1 MSTSRQDLRYGLRML
16 MKNPGFTAVAVVA
29 LALGIGANTAIFSV
43 IDAALLRPLPYQQPD
58 RLLTLGE
65 SRDSAGDELADTS
78 YPDYLDWVRD
88 AKSLQSLAAY
98 SGDGFILTGNGSP
111 EAVDAARV
119 TANFFSTLGVKPAVG
134 RDFVSGEDRINGDKV
149 VILSHSFW
157 KDRFGAR
164 PGAVGQT
171 IRLDSQGY
179 TIIGVLPPE
188 FEFAPIHSPPVWVP
202 LSPGADM
209 ARRRNLRWMM
219 VIGRVKQGLTFAQA
233 SAEMRT
239 INAGLATAYPQE
251 DGKVRIVIGTLRER
265 IIGHIRPL
273 LVTLFGA
280 VSFVLLIACANVA
293 GLLLARGAR
302 RKKEIAIRM
311 ALGAGRAQLVRQFL
325 TESVLLALAG
335 GGLGLLWSQWFVSL
349 MVAAI
354 PKERLAAMPY
364 LNSVAVDPLVLA
376 FTFLAALA
384 TGILFGIAPAFE
396 ASRAD
401 VNQSL
406 KDLGRG
412 SAGRSTSRLRGI
424 FVVAEIGLALMLLA
438 GASLM
443 LKSVTALFHADPGF
457 RTENLLTFAVYLPP
471 SAYKDDASHRRFYE
485 SFSDRLRSLPGVQG
499 VATVS
504 VLPLTAG
511 GNTIRFVVEG
521 RPTAVGAEDEC
532 NIRDTSA
539 GYFSVMKIPLRE
551 GRFFTPNDKAPAP
564 PTVIV
569 NQAFASHYFPGDDAL
584 GKRIRFTYS
593 PTNPFTEIVGVVGN
607 ENADQLDAPM
617 PPIIYTSFDR
627 SPDSYA
633 NYVVRTSASAGDLI
647 GPVRAA
653 LHDLDAEL
661 PLIEPQTMDQIIAAS
676 PAVFLRKYPSYLLG
690 SFAVLA
696 ITLAMVGLYGLVSFS
711 VAQRTQEIGIRMALG
726 AEPRDVLRM
735 VVKQGMALTA
745 AGLAAGVAGALALT
759 RFLSGLLYG
768 VKPTDP
774 VAFVEVSLILAA
786 VALLASYIP
795 ARRATKVDPLVALR
809 YE

>member
-1 MSTSRQDLRYGLRML
+1 MGTLPQDLRYGLRML
-16 MKNPGFTAVAVVA
+16 AKNPGFAAVAVVA
-29 LALGIGANTAIFSV
+29 LALGIGANAAIFSV
-43 IDAALLRPLPYQQPD
+43 INAALLRPLPYWQPD

-65 SRDSAGDELADTS
+65 SRDPTNEELADTS
-78 YPDYLDWVRD
+78 YPDYLDWVRQT
-88 AKSLQSLAAY
+88 KSFQSLAAY
-98 SGDGFILTGNGSP
+98 DNDGFILTGSGSP
-111 EAVDAARV
+111 EVVQAARV
-119 TANFFSTLGVKPAVG
+119 TSSFFSTLGVKPALG
-134 RDFVSGEDRINGDKV
+134 RDFVSGEDRPNGDKM
-149 VILSHSFW
+149 VILSHNFW

-164 PGAVGQT
+164 SGAVGQT
-171 IRLDSQGY
+171 IRLDGQAY

-188 FEFAPIHSPPVWVP
+188 FEFAPTHSPPVWVP
-202 LSPGADM
+202 LSPYGGM
-209 ARRRNLRWMM
+209 AQRRNLRWLM
-219 VIGRVKQGLTFAQA
+219 VIGRLRQGSTFAQA
-233 SAEMRT
+233 SAEMQT

-251 DGKVRIVIGTLRER
+251 NGKIHISMGTLRER
-265 IIGHIRPL
+265 IIGRIRPL
-273 LVTLFGA
+273 LITLFGA

-293 GLLLARGAR
+293 GLLLARGAQ
-302 RKKEIAIRM
+302 RKREIALRM
-311 ALGAGRAQLVRQFL
+311 ALGAGRAQLLRQFL

-364 LNSVAVDPLVLA
+364 LNSVTVDPRVLA
-376 FTFLAALA
+376 FTLVVALA
-384 TGILFGIAPAFE
+384 TGILFGLAPAFE

-401 VNQSL
+401 VSQNL
-406 KDLGRG
+406 KEQVRG
-412 SAGRSTSRLRGI
+412 SAGHGTSRLRSI

-438 GASLM
+438 GAGLM
-443 LKSVTALFHADPGF
+443 LRSMSALFRADPGF
-457 RTENLLTFAVYLPP
+457 ETRNLLTFAVYLPP
-471 SAYKDDASHRRFYE
+471 DSYKDDASHLRFYQ

-504 VLPLTAG
+504 VLPLTGG

-532 NIRDTSA
+532 NIRDISA
-539 GYFSVMKIPLRE
+539 GYFSLMKIPLRE
-551 GRFFTPNDKAPAP
+551 GRFFRAGEKATAP

-569 NQAFASHYFPGDDAL
+569 NQAFAKRYFPGDDPL
-584 GKRIRFTYS
+584 GKRIRFTFA
-593 PTNPFTEIVGVVGN
+593 PTNPFQEILGVVGN
-607 ENADQLDAPM
+607 ENIDQLDTPM

-627 SPDSYA
+627 GPDSYT
-633 NYVVRTSASAGDLI
+633 NYVVRASGSAGDML

-653 LHDLDAEL
+653 LHDQDAEL

-676 PAVFLRKYPSYLLG
+676 PAVFLRRYPSYLLG

-696 ITLAMVGLYGLVSFS
+696 ITLAMVGLYGLISFS

-726 AEPRDVLRM
+726 AEPSDVLKM
-735 VVKQGMALTA
+735 VVKQGVVLTGG
-745 AGLAAGVAGALALT
+745 GLAAGVAGALALT
-759 RFLSGLLYG
+759 RFLAGFLYG

-774 VAFVEVSLILAA
+774 VAFVEVSAILAA
-786 VALLASYIP
+786 VALLACYIP